1 MPVANVNGININ
13 YETAGQ
19 GEPLV
24 MIMGLG
30 GPLSSWKYN
39 IPFLKKYFQVVY
51 FDNRGIG
58 KSDKPEG
65 PYSAR
70 MMAEDT
76 IGLMDHLG
84 IKKANILG
92 FSMGGGIAL
101 EIALNYPE
109 RMTKLILN
117 STSACLDENNGGTP
131 EVLDAFKLPLRQ
143 ASVRGLSLS
152 LNDPLK
158 RMIYIPVVKM
168 QSLFLKE
175 SDLTGLRGQ
184 ADSVKSYNYVDRLP
198 TIKIP
203 TLVIVGTKDR
213 NVKTSSSETIAKNIP
228 NARLV
233 KIEGGSHLI
242 CAEMSNRFNREV
254 LHFLK
259 NN

>member
-1 MPVANVNGININ
+1 MPIARVNGININ
-13 YETAGQ
+13 YKVEGQ
-19 GEPLV
+19 GESLV
-24 MIMGLG
+24 LIMGLG
-30 GPLSSWKYN
+30 APLSSWKYN
-39 IPFLKKYFQVVY
+39 IPFLKRYFQVIY

-76 IGLMDHLG
+76 IGLMDYLG

-101 EIALNYPE
+101 EIALNYPS
-109 RMTKLILN
+109 RMLKMILN
-117 STSACLDENNGGTP
+117 STSACIDENNGGTM
-131 EVLDAFKLPLRQ
+131 EMLEAMKLPLRQ
-143 ASVRGLSLS
+143 ASAMGLSLS
-152 LNDPLK
+152 LNDPIK
-158 RMIYIPVVKM
+158 RAIYIPIVKI
-168 QSLFLKE
+168 QSLFLQK
-175 SDLTGLRGQ
+175 SDLAGLQGQ
-184 ADSVKSYNYVDRLP
+184 LGAVKNYNYLKKLP
-198 TIKIP
+198 SINIP

-213 NVKTSSSETIAKNIP
+213 NVKPSSSETIAKNMP
-228 NARLV
+228 KAKLV

-242 CAEMSNRFNREV
+242 CAEMSARFNTEV